1 MAFNFALH
9 VCLHAQHLLVVVFG
23 EVILAE
29 NSVEV
34 YIAVVREGVGAFS
47 WGRRGL
53 GGGSSLLRRFFFI
66 IIDKCY
72 CCSMFLFFAMSAE
85 GCLRGF
91 TPWQA

>member
-34 YIAVVREGVGAFS
+34 YIAVVREGVGAFG

-53 GGGSSLLRRFFFI
+53 GGGSFLLGVRTARGETEA
-66 IIDKCY
+66 Y
-72 CCSMFLFFAMSAE
+72 AE
-85 GCLRGF
+85 GKRHCRNSEKIF
-91 TPWQA
+91 FHYY